1 MNKKFEQLI
10 RKSAWHYP
18 QAGNCWQDGLFLG
31 NGNIGVLAYAPQ
43 HLEWVLN
50 KVDIFDPTV
59 EEAMAEK
66 MLPHDQVMALLAGK
80 EHKNSMFLQELESA
94 PAQRSSIRNT
104 LSAARMRL
112 RFWPG
117 LGWAAPP
124 APLTEQTLS
133 LYDGILQ
140 ENLASHNFH
149 VQCEMFAARGS
160 GVFALNIQNNSVRQ
174 QMFVLDLIRPS
185 ANFLAAA
192 EWFSYEGIT
201 AFRQLLPG
209 GRYSYAVAVKTVP
222 HPAGKINSFRN
233 ISENAVSVSG
243 CGSANIF
250 VCLKSSLECSD
261 PLRAA
266 IEEAQNFAAKG
277 FETVK
282 AQHAA
287 WWHNYWDNAYADF
300 GKYRD
305 IQRYYTFG
313 LYELASCY
321 GKAPMPG
328 LNGLFYGPVNEENP
342 GVSFQAYTHDQ
353 NVQIPA
359 MPFFPLNRTGLVEVI
374 ADTYLQNLKTLRK
387 QTRRLFNVPGI
398 YLPLQMNQLGR
409 EYPVRHYRYTLCG
422 SAYTG
427 LILAMAWKYSR
438 DVNLLKN
445 KLYLLLREFAI
456 FYSSM
461 MHKNPDEE
469 CYHLDWSVPPEIF
482 TFTRDEAATLSMLKV
497 VLEVLLE
504 TSSLLKR
511 DCRNRRIWQD
521 ILDHYPAIPMTP
533 DGALWAGKDIPLN
546 HYFYGG
552 HILYAY
558 FPAGIIDDENTAR
571 KTLELIAGESVERS
585 FADHSGAWHPNHEWS
600 MFLQT
605 ATRLYLGERR
615 AGWQGIERFLELFGK
630 ENGLFS
636 HDPVLIMSPEASEKN
651 EKYFRS
657 RNTGSRC
664 WIDGSQLNWNNPELP
679 YAPTVT
685 ANKNAKRLAP
695 GVLEGSSAFLFLAST
710 ALLQSRNGIIKVFPG
725 VPDDFTGEFERML
738 TENAF
743 EVSAKI
749 RKGQVT
755 QVKIHAIYAGEY
767 KLQNPFDGSK
777 TYLTGKL
784 QAGKSVVLKP
794 QNLKK

>member
-1 MNKKFEQLI
+1 MNKKFEKLI
-10 RKSAWHYP
+10 RQSAWHYP

-43 HLEWVLN
+43 HLEWVFN
-50 KVDIFDPTV
+50 KVDVFDPTV
-59 EEAMAEK
+59 EEAMMAK
-66 MLPHDQVMALLAGK
+66 ILPHDQVMKLLACQ

-94 PAQRSSIRNT
+94 PMQRSSIRNT
-104 LSAARMRL
+104 ISTAKMRL

-133 LYDGILQ
+133 LYDGVLQ
-140 ENLASHNFH
+140 ENLDSHNFH
-149 VQCEMFAARGS
+149 VQTEMLAARDS
-160 GVFALNIQNNSVRQ
+160 GVFALNIENDSSRR
-174 QMFVLDLIRPS
+174 QMFVLELIRPS
-185 ANFLAAA
+185 ASFLSPA
-192 EWFSYEGIT
+192 EWFSSDGTT

-209 GRYSYAVAVKTVP
+209 GKHSYAVAVKIVP
-222 HPAGKINSFRN
+222 HTSGTVNVPRN
-233 ISENAVSVSG
+233 IAENAVSISG
-243 CGSANIF
+243 SGSADIF
-250 VCLKSSLECSD
+250 VAIKSSLECKD
-261 PLRAA
+261 PLSAA
-266 IEEAQNFAAKG
+266 VDEAQKFAGAG
-277 FETVK
+277 FEQIK
-282 AQHAA
+282 QQHTA

-305 IQRYYTFG
+305 VQKYYTFS
-313 LYELASCY
+313 LYEIASCY

-359 MPFFPLNRTGLVEVI
+359 MPFFPLNRTKLVEVI
-374 ADTYLQNLKTLRK
+374 ADTYLQNIKTLRK
-387 QTRRLFNVPGI
+387 QTRKLFNSPGI

-422 SAYTG
+422 SAYSG

-445 KLYLLLREFAI
+445 KLYPLLREFAI
-456 FYSSM
+456 FYASM
-461 MHKNPDEE
+461 MHKSPQDE

-482 TFTRDEAATLSMLKV
+482 TFTRDEAATVAMLKV

-504 TSSLLKR
+504 TSCLLKR
-511 DCRNRRIWQD
+511 DSRNRKLWQD
-521 ILDHYPAIPMTP
+521 ILEHYPAIPMTP

-558 FPAGIIDDENTAR
+558 FPAGITDDGSVAR
-571 KTLELIAGESVERS
+571 KTLELIANESVERS
-585 FADHSGAWHPNHEWS
+585 FADHTGKWHPNHEWS

-605 ATRLYLGERR
+605 AARLFMGDRQT
-615 AGWQGIERFLELFGK
+615 GWQGVERFLELFGK

-636 HDPVLIMSPEASEKN
+636 HDPVLIMPDSESEKN
-651 EKYFRS
+651 EKLFRNRKKS
-657 RNTGSRC
+657 DRR
-664 WIDGSQLNWNNPELP
+664 WIDGSLIDWNNPELP

-685 ANKNAKRLAP
+685 PNKNAKRLAP
-695 GVLEGSSAFLFLAST
+695 GVLEGSSAFLYLASA
-710 ALLQSRNGIIKVFPG
+710 ALLQSRNGVIKVFPG
-725 VPDDFTGEFERML
+725 VPEDFSGEFEKML
-738 TENAF
+738 AENAL

-749 RKGQVT
+749 RRGKVT
-755 QVKIHAIYAGEY
+755 QVKIHAIYNGSY
-767 KLQNPFDGSK
+767 KLLNPFAS
-777 TYLTGKL
+777 TPMYLTGKL
-784 QAGKSVVLKP
+784 HAGETALFRRE
-794 QNLKK
+794 Q